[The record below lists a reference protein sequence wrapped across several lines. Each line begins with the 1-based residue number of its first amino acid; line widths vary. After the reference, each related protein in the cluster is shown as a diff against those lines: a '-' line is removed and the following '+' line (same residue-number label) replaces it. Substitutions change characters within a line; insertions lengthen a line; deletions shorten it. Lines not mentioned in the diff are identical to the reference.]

1 MTDTDKQPSLLGRAL
16 AFVRRRIADELVA
29 IAMAGPAAYL
39 SNIHRR
45 VMAWARAQKSGLIVG
60 AMLVRRMKPLSP
72 RGEP

>member
-1 MTDTDKQPSLLGRAL
+1 MTDTDKQPSWLGRAL

-60 AMLVRRMKPLSP
+60 AMLVLLVRCAV
-72 RGEP
+72 